1 MKVLYTDLIDH
12 IESKPKINEI
22 SDKLFQLGHENEVI
36 DGKIIDIELTP
47 NRGDCLSIIGILR
60 ELSVFYDVKFS
71 YKTFEKEIDHLKID
85 FKNNALSKCPHI
97 SFLKIEIEEEISS
110 YKNFLNNYFLDL
122 DINKNNFFTD
132 ISNYLSYETGQPTH
146 CYDAGMIKNQI
157 ALNVINKSHSF
168 ETLLGKTIELTDSNL
183 VFSHD
188 NQIINLAG
196 IIGGKSTSCSKD
208 TKEVIVE
215 CAYFAPDEI
224 LGKSVKYDIKSDA
237 AYKFERNVD
246 PVCHDFVLR
255 RFIKIVEEHVKIK
268 KLEIVHHNYETFE
281 PKKIH
286 TDVNIINNILGTSIS
301 ESKYY
306 NILKAL
312 NFKIDSDKVIVPSYR
327 NDVTNNNDLA
337 EEVARIIGYN
347 NIENVTFTIKN
358 SNPSID
364 KKSSKESYIKNFLI
378 KMGFFE
384 VINNPFSEHF
394 NEESIQV
401 DNPLDSGRSF
411 LRQDLKQSLI
421 NNLLFNERRQKDSI
435 KLFEISDIYK
445 SSNGLNKRTML
456 GLIASGRIGKNYRD
470 FAKKV
475 DKKYIENT
483 LSTLISFKNINII
496 EIPRDSLDTKS
507 KNKIFYLELDIDT
520 IDNIEP
526 DIRPIFKKFNEFRK
540 YQRISEY
547 PSSTRDLS
555 YSTVDHDA
563 LQNLQDMMLNY
574 RHENLKEIFIF
585 DFFVN
590 QNTDQIKI
598 GYRFVFQSLYG
609 TMTENDIQTIMDD
622 IISKSLK
629 IKLINIPGI
638 NN

>member
-1 MKVLYTDLIDH
+1 
-12 IESKPKINEI
+12 
-22 SDKLFQLGHENEVI
+22 
-36 DGKIIDIELTP
+36 
-47 NRGDCLSIIGILR
+47 
-60 ELSVFYDVKFS
+60 
-71 YKTFEKEIDHLKID
+71 
-85 FKNNALSKCPHI
+85 
-97 SFLKIEIEEEISS
+97 
-110 YKNFLNNYFLDL
+110 
-122 DINKNNFFTD
+122 
-132 ISNYLSYETGQPTH
+132 
-146 CYDAGMIKNQI
+146 
-157 ALNVINKSHSF
+157 
-168 ETLLGKTIELTDSNL
+168 
-183 VFSHD
+183 
-188 NQIINLAG
+188 
-196 IIGGKSTSCSKD
+196 
-208 TKEVIVE
+208 
-215 CAYFAPDEI
+215 
-224 LGKSVKYDIKSDA
+224 
-237 AYKFERNVD
+237 
-246 PVCHDFVLR
+246 
-255 RFIKIVEEHVKIK
+255 
-268 KLEIVHHNYETFE
+268 
-281 PKKIH
+281 
-286 TDVNIINNILGTSIS
+286 
-301 ESKYY
+301 
-306 NILKAL
+306 
-312 NFKIDSDKVIVPSYR
+312 
-327 NDVTNNNDLA
+327 
-337 EEVARIIGYN
+337 
-347 NIENVTFTIKN
+347 
-358 SNPSID
+358 
-364 KKSSKESYIKNFLI
+364 
-378 KMGFFE
+378 
-384 VINNPFSEHF
+384 
-394 NEESIQV
+394 
-401 DNPLDSGRSF
+401 
-411 LRQDLKQSLI
+411 
-421 NNLLFNERRQKDSI
+421 
-435 KLFEISDIYK
+435 
-445 SSNGLNKRTML
+445 ML